1 MKYCSECAK
10 PVELRWDRQDGRER
24 HVCTSCGTI
33 HYRNPRIV
41 VACALFWR
49 DKLLLSRRANEPAR
63 GKWIVPSGYLECGE
77 TLQQGAAREAL
88 EETGVMVDPAA
99 LELYSV
105 MDMPAIEEVYV
116 TFRAELHR
124 MPAMRPGP
132 ECMDVALLSEDELPL
147 AELAWLESL
156 GDATHRFF
164 GQVRSGKFAIYL
176 ASLEAGRGN
185 RLKSREYALE

>member
-10 PVELRWDRQDGRER
+10 PVELRWAGQEGRER

-88 EETGVMVDPAA
+88 EETGVMVEPAA

-116 TFRAELHR
+116 TFRAELHG
-124 MPAMRPGP
+124 MPAMHAGP

-147 AELAWLESL
+147 SELAWLESL

-176 ASLEAGRGN
+176 ASLDGGGGN